1 MSPTGE
7 AERLRRKAL
16 AQGVAFQR
24 AVPHGA
30 EHRSVA
36 RAAEELLGG
45 VTAGDPAVVNLVPR
59 RGHTE
64 SFAAR

>member
-1 MSPTGE
+1 M
-7 AERLRRKAL
+7 
-16 AQGVAFQR
+16 
-24 AVPHGA
+24 PHGA